1 MSENLQLNA
10 WGSSKLE
17 GQRLSLVR
25 TAEQHAAFLQ
35 SCYLNTAFMSLYR
48 LLHHSSQQPSLS
60 QIEQRLAAE
69 SQLPPHYFEWIIER
83 HSDGQPIGLASL
95 ADYQPNHGRAEFLLG
110 LLNPAMQP
118 AGMGLEASLLV
129 LEFAFNTLQLHKL
142 SALVYSHNISA
153 QRNVLHLGFHSEGL
167 LREHLQHKQQWIDIH
182 QNSLLERE
190 FRASTALRRWSSRLL
205 KRDITEIS
213 VMPLSETDLRKAKT
227 ALLKILMPP
236 ASSDL

>member
-10 WGSSKLE
+10 WVSSKLE
-17 GQRLSLVR
+17 GQRLNLVR
-25 TAEQHAAFLQ
+25 AAGQHAAFLQ

-69 SQLPPHYFEWIIER
+69 AQLPPHYFEWIIER
-83 HSDGQPIGLASL
+83 HPDGQPIGLASL
-95 ADYQPNHGRAEFLLG
+95 ADYQPNHGRAEFLIG
-110 LLNPAMQP
+110 LLNPAIHP

-142 SALVYSHNISA
+142 SALVYSHNIPA

-190 FRASTALRRWSSRLL
+190 FRASTALRRWSIRLL
-205 KRDITEIS
+205 KRDITECS
-213 VMPLSETDLRKAKT
+213 VMPLPEETLQKAKT
-227 ALLKILMPP
+227 ALLKMLMPP
-236 ASSDL
+236 AS